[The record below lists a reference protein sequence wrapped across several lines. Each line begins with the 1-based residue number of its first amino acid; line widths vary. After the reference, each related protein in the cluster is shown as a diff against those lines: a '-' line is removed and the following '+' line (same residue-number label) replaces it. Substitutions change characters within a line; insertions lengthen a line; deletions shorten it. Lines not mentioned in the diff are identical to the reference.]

1 MELYIYDRDLEL
13 RGVFEKITSFIWVRR
28 YNSVGEFKLLLPF
41 TPAYNERLQM
51 YRLIVKWDDDE
62 EAGEIRYIEIRKN
75 SQGKEEIEVQ
85 GRFVT
90 NWIGKRIILAPIIA
104 TAPTQNIMTRIVTEN
119 VTNPTNANRRLNNIT
134 HTDISGISRGNIDY
148 NSEPFINAGLAVER
162 AAKASR
168 LGFNI
173 TADIRQK
180 AYFFNIYDGLD
191 LTSGN
196 TPGNPPA
203 VFSVEFDNILEQ
215 TFTNSTERLRS
226 TAYVG
231 GEDTHDR
238 PRRVVEVGAAAAG
251 HERGEVFIN
260 ATDIVQFWTDAN
272 GNPQSITNQQYDA
285 LLFQRGVQ
293 QLEYFAETLA
303 FTSKVNT
310 HANLRYKIDYNL
322 GDRVTCINRRWGVRI
337 NVRITEIME
346 VYQNHPE
353 PEIEITFGESLP
365 ALIDQIRA
373 LYIQ

>member
-1 MELYIYDRDLEL
+1 MELYIYDRNLEL
-13 RGVFEKITSFIWVRR
+13 RGVFEKIISFIWTRR
-28 YNSVGEFKLLLPF
+28 YNSVGEFKLLVPF
-41 TPAYNERLQM
+41 TPEYNERLKM
-51 YRLIVKWDDDE
+51 YRLIVKWDDDD

-85 GRFVT
+85 GRFIT
-90 NWIGKRIILAPIIA
+90 NWLGKRIILAPIVS
-104 TAPTQNIMTRIVTEN
+104 TAPPQNIMTRIVTEN
-119 VTNPTNANRRLNNIT
+119 VTNPTNANRRLHNIT
-134 HTDISGISRGNIDY
+134 HTDISGISRDSIDY
-148 NSEPFINAGLAVER
+148 NSEPFMNVGLTLER
-162 AAKASR
+162 GAKASR

-180 AYFFNIYDGLD
+180 RYFFNIFDGLD

-196 TPGNPPA
+196 AAKNPPA

-231 GEDTHDR
+231 GEDPHDR
-238 PRRVVEVGAAAAG
+238 PRRIVEVGQAAAG
-251 HERGEVFIN
+251 HDRAEVFIN
-260 ATDIVQFWTDAN
+260 ATDIVQFWRDEN
-272 GNPQSITNQQYDA
+272 GNEQSLTNQQYDD

-310 HANLRYKIDYNL
+310 HANLRYKIDYDL

-337 NVRITEIME
+337 DVRITEIME

-365 ALIDQIRA
+365 ALIEQIRA
-373 LYIQ
+373 LHIQ

>member
-13 RGVFEKITSFIWVRR
+13 RGVFEKITSFIWIRR
-28 YNSVGEFKLLLPF
+28 YNSVGEFKLLVPF
-41 TPAYNERLQM
+41 TPEYNDRLQM
-51 YRLIVKWDDDE
+51 YRLIVKWDGDD

-90 NWIGKRIILAPIIA
+90 NWLGKRIVLAPIIA

-119 VTNPTNANRRLNNIT
+119 ITNPTNPRRRLHNIT
-134 HTDISGISRGNIDY
+134 HTGISGISRDNIDY
-148 NSEPFINAGLAVER
+148 KSELFINAGLALER

-168 LGFNI
+168 LGYNI
-173 TADIRQK
+173 TADIRQRR
-180 AYFFNIYDGLD
+180 YFFNIYDGMD

-196 TPGNPPA
+196 TAGNPPA

-231 GEDTHDR
+231 GEDPHDR

-251 HERGEVFIN
+251 HNRAEVFIN
-260 ATDIVQFWTDAN
+260 ATDIVQFWRDEN
-272 GNPQSITNQQYDA
+272 GVEQSLTNQQYDA
-285 LLFQRGVQ
+285 LLFQRGAQ

-310 HANLRYKIDYNL
+310 RANLRYRIDYDL

-346 VYQNHPE
+346 VYQDHPE

-365 ALIDQIRA
+365 ALIEQIRA

>member
-1 MELYIYDRDLEL
+1 MEIYAYDRDLEL
-13 RGVFEKITSFIWVRR
+13 HGVIEKITSFIWIRR
-28 YNSVGEFKLLLPF
+28 YNSVGEFKLLVPF
-41 TPAYNERLQM
+41 TPRHNELLQM
-51 YRLIVKWDDDE
+51 YRLLAKWDDDK
-62 EAGEIRYIEIRKN
+62 EAGEIRYIEIRMN
-75 SQGKEEIEVQ
+75 TQGVEEIEIQ

-90 NWIGKRIILAPIIA
+90 NWLSKRIILNPIVV
-104 TAPTQNIMTRIVTEN
+104 TAPTPQIMTRIVTEN
-119 VTNPTNANRRLNNIT
+119 ITNPANPRRRLDNIT
-134 HTDISGISRGNIDY
+134 HSDISAISRGNIEY
-148 NSEPFINAGLAVER
+148 SSELFINAGLALER

-180 AYFFNIYDGLD
+180 RYFYNIYDGLD
-191 LTSGN
+191 LTHGN
-196 TPGNPPA
+196 TADNPPA
-203 VFSVEFDNILEQ
+203 VFSVDFDNILEQ

-238 PRRVVEVGAAAAG
+238 PRRVVEVGETASG
-251 HERGEVFIN
+251 HERAEVFIN
-260 ATDIVQFWTDAN
+260 ATDIVQFWRDEN
-272 GNPQSITNQQYDA
+272 GVEQSISDNEYAA

-293 QLEYFAETLA
+293 QLGYFAETLA

-310 HANLRYKIDYNL
+310 HANLKYKHDYDL
-322 GDRVTCINRRWGVRI
+322 GDRVTCINQRWGVRI

-346 VYQNHPE
+346 VYQDHPE

-365 ALIDQIRA
+365 ALIEQIRA